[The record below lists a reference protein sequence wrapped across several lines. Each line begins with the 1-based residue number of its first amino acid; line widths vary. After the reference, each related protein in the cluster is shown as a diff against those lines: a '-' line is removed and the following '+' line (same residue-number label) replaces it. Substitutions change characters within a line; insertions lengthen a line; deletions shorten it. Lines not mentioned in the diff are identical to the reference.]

1 MHRLEPSHKHMFLSK
16 PIKTEKRKN
25 RILYIFL
32 QICCLIFIRFNLI
45 SFRSQAVTQYLFSWL
60 GPLLANISLWLLEA
74 WLRSSRL
81 SHSLFSAALRRHTSI
96 PCILHFISELILSTF
111 FPPIHNFLISPF
123 LIGFMTEYF
132 NLYTIITLYN
142 LYYIVFVVLNYLIL

>member
-16 PIKTEKRKN
+16 PIKTEERKN

-32 QICCLIFIRFNLI
+32 QICCLIFIRFNLT
-45 SFRSQAVTQYLFSWL
+45 SLRSQAVTQYLFSWL

-81 SHSLFSAALRRHTSI
+81 SHSLFFSAALRRHTSI
-96 PCILHFISELILSTF
+96 TCILRFLSELILSTF
-111 FPPIHNFLISPF
+111 FPPIHNFLFSPF

-132 NLYTIITLYN
+132 NLFII
-142 LYYIVFVVLNYLIL
+142 